1 MRRSI
6 KIMAGARIVAA
17 LLAVVLFSLLTTKNI
32 FTMEASEAANAEV
45 NALLQRAQKAEAAHY
60 KWSANLSNALY
71 NGAEFTGSTDPTGCV
86 LGQWI
91 YGEAGTEDKAILD
104 LRSQLE
110 PLHKELHGS
119 AVHVLEMYET
129 DPVQAQ
135 TYYQD
140 TIMSNLAVLVGL
152 LDQVVDRGMEL
163 DAASLVNMKKTV
175 VTMHIVT
182 GVGLLMTLFFLLS
195 LVFYIM
201 KRVVKPILLITDRTK
216 PLQEG
221 RMKLD
226 LNYRANDEIGDLSDT
241 LRQSIDQTHRCIEDI
256 NRMMAELS
264 AGNFNVSVSVPFVG
278 DFRSIA
284 DSIDRFTTSLSSVMA
299 NIHRVEDTVYAHART
314 LSNGSQSLAQ
324 GATEQAAAVEELSAT
339 LDELARS
346 AKQNIQKSSEVRENA
361 HMTGDQV
368 NVSSGQMELLISAM
382 ADISRTSE
390 QIENIISTIESIAF
404 QTNILALNA
413 SVEASRAGEAG
424 KGFAVVANEVR
435 NLAAKSDQAAKAT
448 KELIENSVRATAK
461 GSEIVQEVSDTLHK
475 TLTLVTQSNSA
486 IDEITD
492 AVQEEAEAVSQVA
505 EGIGQIADVVQTN
518 SANSE
523 ESAAVSAELF
533 EQVNQMRNQTSNFRL
548 KGRHVTA
555 DSPL

>member
-182 GVGLLMTLFFLLS
+182 GVGLVMPLNFLLS
-195 LVFYIM
+195 
-201 KRVVKPILLITDRTK
+201 
-216 PLQEG
+216 
-221 RMKLD
+221 
-226 LNYRANDEIGDLSDT
+226 
-241 LRQSIDQTHRCIEDI
+241 
-256 NRMMAELS
+256 
-264 AGNFNVSVSVPFVG
+264 
-278 DFRSIA
+278 
-284 DSIDRFTTSLSSVMA
+284 
-299 NIHRVEDTVYAHART
+299 
-314 LSNGSQSLAQ
+314 
-324 GATEQAAAVEELSAT
+324 
-339 LDELARS
+339 
-346 AKQNIQKSSEVRENA
+346 
-361 HMTGDQV
+361 
-368 NVSSGQMELLISAM
+368 
-382 ADISRTSE
+382 
-390 QIENIISTIESIAF
+390 
-404 QTNILALNA
+404 
-413 SVEASRAGEAG
+413 
-424 KGFAVVANEVR
+424 
-435 NLAAKSDQAAKAT
+435 
-448 KELIENSVRATAK
+448 
-461 GSEIVQEVSDTLHK
+461 
-475 TLTLVTQSNSA
+475 
-486 IDEITD
+486 
-492 AVQEEAEAVSQVA
+492 
-505 EGIGQIADVVQTN
+505 
-518 SANSE
+518 
-523 ESAAVSAELF
+523 
-533 EQVNQMRNQTSNFRL
+533 
-548 KGRHVTA
+548 
-555 DSPL
+555 